1 MFLHRKYIVLQMT
14 IEIGFIWESSE
25 CGMTLFLAIYNTK
38 PCPDLVSYLLIKLV
52 VFVQVKAHKEE

>member
-1 MFLHRKYIVLQMT
+1 MT